1 MAQAQLRRP
10 LRQLWHIVGIA
21 LVVALV
27 VGLYKAKTDAA
38 RTQTHVRELEGEV
51 GDEDARVRALRA
63 EVARLESP
71 ENIER
76 LARERLG
83 VQPGAETNTLP
94 ESALAGQLPP
104 PRGADA
110 LE

>member
-1 MAQAQLRRP
+1 MAQAQMRR
-10 LRQLWHIVGIA
+10 LWHIIGIA

-27 VGLYKAKTDAA
+27 VGLYKAKSDAA
-38 RTQTHVRELEGEV
+38 RTQNHVRELESEV
-51 GDEDARVRALRA
+51 GVEGARVRALRA

-83 VQPGAETNTLP
+83 AQPGAESNTFP
-94 ESALAGQLPP
+94 ERALADRLPP
-104 PRGADA
+104 PRNQDA
-110 LE
+110 PE